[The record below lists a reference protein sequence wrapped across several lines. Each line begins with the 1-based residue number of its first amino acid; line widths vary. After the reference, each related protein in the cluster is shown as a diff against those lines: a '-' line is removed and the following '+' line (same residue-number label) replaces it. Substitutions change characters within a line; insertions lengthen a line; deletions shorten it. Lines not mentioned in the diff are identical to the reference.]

1 MEKQILIV
9 IDETKLSALISKV
22 DGLQILVE
30 RILSENNN
38 QSGYVTEARAKE
50 ITGLSKSTLYKLR
63 KNFKIGSSSFGGRD
77 VYYKLSDLE
86 ALLKEN
92 EKHL

>member
-22 DGLQILVE
+22 DGLQVLVE
-30 RILSENNN
+30 RILSEHNN
-38 QSGYVTEARAKE
+38 QSGYVTEERAKE

-63 KNFKIGSSSFGGRD
+63 KAGRVASSSFGGRD
-77 VYYKLSDLE
+77 VYYKSSDLE
-86 ALLKEN
+86 TLLKEN

>member
-9 IDETKLSALISKV
+9 IDEAKLSALILKV
-22 DGLQILVE
+22 DCLQVLVE
-30 RILSENNN
+30 RILSEHNN
-38 QSGYVTEARAKE
+38 QSGYVTEERAKA
-50 ITGLSKSTLYKLR
+50 ITGLSKSTLYNLR
-63 KNFKIGSSSFGGRD
+63 KSFKIASSSFGGRD